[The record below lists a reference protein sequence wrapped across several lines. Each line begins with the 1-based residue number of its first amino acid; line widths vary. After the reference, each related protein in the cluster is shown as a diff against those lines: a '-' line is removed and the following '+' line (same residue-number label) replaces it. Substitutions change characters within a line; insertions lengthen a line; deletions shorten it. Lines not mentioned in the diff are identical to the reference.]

1 MIGRAAALTN
11 LGDKDRAFRAKKQ
24 AFGSFF
30 RFSPCRCALMRRK
43 LRQRQIPSFGRR
55 MVRVCRETDFSGCCF
70 ARKYDG
76 MRMPG
81 KASLCHPC
89 RQPSAPACGVPR
101 RRNGSRAQRRQRQ
114 VRRECRNEDFSGC
127 YFARK
132 YNCMGTPKKSLP
144 LSPVSPAERTR
155 LRSAEAPQRKPRAA
169 PAKAGSEGMS
179 KRGFLRLLLR
189 PKIQL
194 HGDAEKKPPF
204 VTRVASRAH
213 PLAECRGAATEA
225 ARSAGKGRFG
235 GNVETRISPA
245 VTSPGNTTAW
255 GRRRNPTARGSCSP
269 RSGGKA
275 P

>member
-1 MIGRAAALTN
+1 
-11 LGDKDRAFRAKKQ
+11 
-24 AFGSFF
+24 
-30 RFSPCRCALMRRK
+30 MRRK

-70 ARKYDG
+70 ARKYDCMG
-76 MRMPG
+76 MPG

-101 RRNGSRAQRRQRQ
+101 RRNGSRAQRRQREVWRECRNEDFSGCCFARKYDGMGTSEKNLPLSPVSPAERTRLRDAEAPQ
-114 VRRECRNEDFSGC
+114 RKPRAAPAKGGLGECRNEDFSGC

-132 YNCMGTPKKSLP
+132 YNCMGTPKK
-144 LSPVSPAERTR
+144 
-155 LRSAEAPQRKPRAA
+155 
-169 PAKAGSEGMS
+169 
-179 KRGFLRLLLR
+179 
-189 PKIQL
+189 
-194 HGDAEKKPPF
+194 KPPF
-204 VTRVASRAH
+204 V
-213 PLAECRGAATEA
+213 
-225 ARSAGKGRFG
+225 KGRFG

-245 VTSPGNTTAW
+245 VTSLGNTTAW

>member
-55 MVRVCRETDFSGCCF
+55 TVRVCRETDFSGCCF

-76 MRMPG
+76 M
-81 KASLCHPC
+81 
-89 RQPSAPACGVPR
+89 
-101 RRNGSRAQRRQRQ
+101 
-114 VRRECRNEDFSGC
+114 
-127 YFARK
+127 
-132 YNCMGTPKKSLP
+132 GTSEKSLP
-144 LSPVSPAERTR
+144 LSPVSPTERTR
-155 LRSAEAPQRKPRAA
+155 LRGAEAPQRKPRAA

-189 PKIQL
+189 PEIQL

-204 VTRVASRAH
+204 V
-213 PLAECRGAATEA
+213 
-225 ARSAGKGRFG
+225 KGRFG

>member
-1 MIGRAAALTN
+1 MIGWAAALTN

-30 RFSPCRCALMRRK
+30 RFSPCRCTLMRRK

-55 MVRVCRETDFSGCCF
+55 TVRVCRETDFSGCCF
-70 ARKYDG
+70 AWKYDG
-76 MRMPG
+76 M
-81 KASLCHPC
+81 
-89 RQPSAPACGVPR
+89 
-101 RRNGSRAQRRQRQ
+101 
-114 VRRECRNEDFSGC
+114 
-127 YFARK
+127 
-132 YNCMGTPKKSLP
+132 GTSEKSLP
-144 LSPVSPAERTR
+144 LSKGG
-155 LRSAEAPQRKPRAA
+155 L
-169 PAKAGSEGMS
+169 EGMS
-179 KRGFLRLLLR
+179 KRGFLRLLFR
-189 PKIQL
+189 PEIRR
-194 HGDAEKKPPF
+194 HGDVGKKPPF

-213 PLAECRGAATEA
+213 PLAGCRGAATEA

-269 RSGGKA
+269 RSGGRA

>member
-55 MVRVCRETDFSGCCF
+55 TVRVCRETDFSGCCF

-76 MRMPG
+76 M
-81 KASLCHPC
+81 
-89 RQPSAPACGVPR
+89 
-101 RRNGSRAQRRQRQ
+101 
-114 VRRECRNEDFSGC
+114 
-127 YFARK
+127 
-132 YNCMGTPKKSLP
+132 GTSEKSLP

-155 LRSAEAPQRKPRAA
+155 LRGAEAPQRKPRAA

-189 PKIQL
+189 AEIQL

-204 VTRVASRAH
+204 V
-213 PLAECRGAATEA
+213 
-225 ARSAGKGRFG
+225 KGRFG

>member
-55 MVRVCRETDFSGCCF
+55 TVRVCRETDFSGCCF

-76 MRMPG
+76 M
-81 KASLCHPC
+81 
-89 RQPSAPACGVPR
+89 
-101 RRNGSRAQRRQRQ
+101 
-114 VRRECRNEDFSGC
+114 
-127 YFARK
+127 
-132 YNCMGTPKKSLP
+132 GTSEKSLP

-155 LRSAEAPQRKPRAA
+155 LRGAEAPQRKPRAA

-189 PKIQL
+189 PEIQL
-194 HGDAEKKPPF
+194 HGDAEKKPPI
-204 VTRVASRAH
+204 V
-213 PLAECRGAATEA
+213 
-225 ARSAGKGRFG
+225 KGRFG

>member
-1 MIGRAAALTN
+1 MADLSVNIGDLKLCNPVSSVLSSDKRSNHFCCMIGRAAALTN

-132 YNCMGTPKKSLP
+132 YNCMGTPEKSHCSRILFSKK
-144 LSPVSPAERTR
+144 
-155 LRSAEAPQRKPRAA
+155 
-169 PAKAGSEGMS
+169 
-179 KRGFLRLLLR
+179 
-189 PKIQL
+189 
-194 HGDAEKKPPF
+194 
-204 VTRVASRAH
+204 
-213 PLAECRGAATEA
+213 
-225 ARSAGKGRFG
+225 
-235 GNVETRISPA
+235 
-245 VTSPGNTTAW
+245 
-255 GRRRNPTARGSCSP
+255 RR
-269 RSGGKA
+269 
-275 P
+275 

>member
-43 LRQRQIPSFGRR
+43 LRQRQIQSFGRR
-55 MVRVCRETDFSGCCF
+55 TVRVCRETDFSGCCF

-76 MRMPG
+76 M
-81 KASLCHPC
+81 
-89 RQPSAPACGVPR
+89 
-101 RRNGSRAQRRQRQ
+101 
-114 VRRECRNEDFSGC
+114 
-127 YFARK
+127 
-132 YNCMGTPKKSLP
+132 GTSEKSLP

-155 LRSAEAPQRKPRAA
+155 LRGAEAPQRKPRAA

-189 PKIQL
+189 PEIQL

-204 VTRVASRAH
+204 V
-213 PLAECRGAATEA
+213 
-225 ARSAGKGRFG
+225 KGRFG

>member
-30 RFSPCRCALMRRK
+30 
-43 LRQRQIPSFGRR
+43 
-55 MVRVCRETDFSGCCF
+55 
-70 ARKYDG
+70 
-76 MRMPG
+76 
-81 KASLCHPC
+81 SL
-89 RQPSAPACGVPR
+89 
-101 RRNGSRAQRRQRQ
+101 
-114 VRRECRNEDFSGC
+114 F
-127 YFARK
+127 
-132 YNCMGTPKKSLP
+132 
-144 LSPVSPAERTR
+144 PVSLHVDATEV
-155 LRSAEAPQRKPRAA
+155 AA
-169 PAKAGSEGMS
+169 AANPVFWQEDGSCMS
-179 KRGFLRLLLR
+179 GNGFLRLLFRLEIR
-189 PKIQL
+189 R
-194 HGDAEKKPPF
+194 HGDVGKKPPF

-213 PLAECRGAATEA
+213 PLAGCRGAATEA
-225 ARSAGKGRFG
+225 ARSAGKGRFGGNVETRISPAVTSPGNTTAWGRRKKPPFVKGRFG

>member
-1 MIGRAAALTN
+1 MIGWAAALTN

-30 RFSPCRCALMRRK
+30 SLFP
-43 LRQRQIPSFGRR
+43 
-55 MVRVCRETDFSGCCF
+55 V
-70 ARKYDG
+70 
-76 MRMPG
+76 
-81 KASLCHPC
+81 SLCVDATEVAAAANPVFWQEDGSC
-89 RQPSAPACGVPR
+89 MSG
-101 RRNGSRAQRRQRQ
+101 NGFLRLLFRSEIRLHGNA
-114 VRRECRNEDFSGC
+114 G
-127 YFARK
+127 
-132 YNCMGTPKKSLP
+132 KSLP

-169 PAKAGSEGMS
+169 PAKGGLEGMS
-179 KRGFLRLLLR
+179 KRGFLRLLFR
-189 PKIQL
+189 PEIRR
-194 HGDAEKKPPF
+194 HGDVGKKPPF

-213 PLAECRGAATEA
+213 PLAGCRGAATEA

-245 VTSPGNTTAW
+245 VTSLGNTTAW

>member
-55 MVRVCRETDFSGCCF
+55 TVRVCRETDFSGCCF

-76 MRMPG
+76 M
-81 KASLCHPC
+81 
-89 RQPSAPACGVPR
+89 
-101 RRNGSRAQRRQRQ
+101 
-114 VRRECRNEDFSGC
+114 
-127 YFARK
+127 
-132 YNCMGTPKKSLP
+132 GTSEKSLP
-144 LSPVSPAERTR
+144 LSPVPPAERTR
-155 LRSAEAPQRKPRAA
+155 LRGAEAPQRKPRAA

-189 PKIQL
+189 PEIQL

-204 VTRVASRAH
+204 V
-213 PLAECRGAATEA
+213 
-225 ARSAGKGRFG
+225 KGRFG

>member
-55 MVRVCRETDFSGCCF
+55 TVRVCRETDFSGCCF

-76 MRMPG
+76 M
-81 KASLCHPC
+81 
-89 RQPSAPACGVPR
+89 
-101 RRNGSRAQRRQRQ
+101 
-114 VRRECRNEDFSGC
+114 
-127 YFARK
+127 
-132 YNCMGTPKKSLP
+132 GTSEKSLP

-155 LRSAEAPQRKPRAA
+155 LRGAEAPQRKPRAA

-189 PKIQL
+189 PEIQL
-194 HGDAEKKPPF
+194 HGDAEKMPPF
-204 VTRVASRAH
+204 VQ
-213 PLAECRGAATEA
+213 
-225 ARSAGKGRFG
+225 GRFG

>member
-55 MVRVCRETDFSGCCF
+55 TVRVCRETDFSGCCF

-132 YNCMGTPKKSLP
+132 YNCMGTPKK
-144 LSPVSPAERTR
+144 
-155 LRSAEAPQRKPRAA
+155 
-169 PAKAGSEGMS
+169 
-179 KRGFLRLLLR
+179 
-189 PKIQL
+189 
-194 HGDAEKKPPF
+194 KPPF

>member
-55 MVRVCRETDFSGCCF
+55 MVRVCRETDFSGCYF
-70 ARKYDG
+70 ARKYNCMG
-76 MRMPG
+76 TPK

-132 YNCMGTPKKSLP
+132 YNCMGTPKKASLCHP
-144 LSPVSPAERTR
+144 CRQPS
-155 LRSAEAPQRKPRAA
+155 A
-169 PAKAGSEGMS
+169 PACGV
-179 KRGFLRLLLR
+179 
-189 PKIQL
+189 P
-194 HGDAEKKPPF
+194 
-204 VTRVASRAH
+204 
-213 PLAECRGAATEA
+213 
-225 ARSAGKGRFG
+225 
-235 GNVETRISPA
+235 
-245 VTSPGNTTAW
+245 
-255 GRRRNPTARGSCSP
+255 RRRNGSRAQRRQRQVRRECRNEDFSGCYFARKYNCMGTPEKSHCS
-269 RSGGKA
+269 RILFSKKRR
-275 P
+275 

>member
-1 MIGRAAALTN
+1 
-11 LGDKDRAFRAKKQ
+11 
-24 AFGSFF
+24 
-30 RFSPCRCALMRRK
+30 MRRK

-70 ARKYDG
+70 AWKYDG
-76 MRMPG
+76 M
-81 KASLCHPC
+81 
-89 RQPSAPACGVPR
+89 
-101 RRNGSRAQRRQRQ
+101 
-114 VRRECRNEDFSGC
+114 
-127 YFARK
+127 
-132 YNCMGTPKKSLP
+132 GTSEKSLP
-144 LSPVSPAERTR
+144 LSKGG
-155 LRSAEAPQRKPRAA
+155 L
-169 PAKAGSEGMS
+169 EGMS

-189 PKIQL
+189 PEIQL

-255 GRRRNPTARGSCSP
+255 GRRKKASLCHPCRQPSAPACGVPRRRNGSRAQRRQRQVRRECRNEDFSGCYFARKYNCMGTPEKSHCS
-269 RSGGKA
+269 RILFSKKRR
-275 P
+275 

>member
-1 MIGRAAALTN
+1 MIGWAAALTN

-30 RFSPCRCALMRRK
+30 SLFP
-43 LRQRQIPSFGRR
+43 
-55 MVRVCRETDFSGCCF
+55 V
-70 ARKYDG
+70 
-76 MRMPG
+76 
-81 KASLCHPC
+81 SLCVDATEVAAAANPVFWQEDGSC
-89 RQPSAPACGVPR
+89 MSGNGFLRLLFRSEIR
-101 RRNGSRAQRRQRQ
+101 RH
-114 VRRECRNEDFSGC
+114 EDAG
-127 YFARK
+127 
-132 YNCMGTPKKSLP
+132 KSLP

-155 LRSAEAPQRKPRAA
+155 LRGAEAPQRKPRAA

-189 PKIQL
+189 PEIQL

-213 PLAECRGAATEA
+213 PLAGCRGAATEA

>member
-70 ARKYDG
+70 APKYDG

-132 YNCMGTPKKSLP
+132 YNCMGTPK
-144 LSPVSPAERTR
+144 
-155 LRSAEAPQRKPRAA
+155 
-169 PAKAGSEGMS
+169 
-179 KRGFLRLLLR
+179 
-189 PKIQL
+189 
-194 HGDAEKKPPF
+194 KKPPF

>member
-43 LRQRQIPSFGRR
+43 LRQRQISSFGRR
-55 MVRVCRETDFSGCCF
+55 TVRVCRETDFSGCCF

-76 MRMPG
+76 M
-81 KASLCHPC
+81 
-89 RQPSAPACGVPR
+89 
-101 RRNGSRAQRRQRQ
+101 
-114 VRRECRNEDFSGC
+114 
-127 YFARK
+127 
-132 YNCMGTPKKSLP
+132 GTSEKSLP

-155 LRSAEAPQRKPRAA
+155 LRGAEAPQRKPRAA

-189 PKIQL
+189 PEIQL

-204 VTRVASRAH
+204 V
-213 PLAECRGAATEA
+213 
-225 ARSAGKGRFG
+225 KGRFG

>member
-55 MVRVCRETDFSGCCF
+55 TVRVCRETDFSGCCF

-76 MRMPG
+76 MGTAEKSRPL
-81 KASLCHPC
+81 APV
-89 RQPSAPACGVPR
+89 APA
-101 RRNGSRAQRRQRQ
+101 A
-114 VRRECRNEDFSGC
+114 
-127 YFARK
+127 
-132 YNCMGTPKKSLP
+132 
-144 LSPVSPAERTR
+144 RTR
-155 LRSAEAPQRKPRAA
+155 WRGAEAPQRKPRAA

-189 PKIQL
+189 PEIQL

-204 VTRVASRAH
+204 V
-213 PLAECRGAATEA
+213 
-225 ARSAGKGRFG
+225 KGRFG

>member
-132 YNCMGTPKKSLP
+132 YNCMGTPKK
-144 LSPVSPAERTR
+144 
-155 LRSAEAPQRKPRAA
+155 
-169 PAKAGSEGMS
+169 
-179 KRGFLRLLLR
+179 
-189 PKIQL
+189 
-194 HGDAEKKPPF
+194 KPPF
-204 VTRVASRAH
+204 VTRVVSRAH
-213 PLAECRGAATEA
+213 PLAGCRGAATEA

>member
-1 MIGRAAALTN
+1 
-11 LGDKDRAFRAKKQ
+11 
-24 AFGSFF
+24 
-30 RFSPCRCALMRRK
+30 MRRK

-70 ARKYDG
+70 ARKYDCMG
-76 MRMPG
+76 MPG

-89 RQPSAPACGVPR
+89 RQPSAPVCGVPR

-127 YFARK
+127 CFARKYDGMGTSEKSLPLSKGGLENVETRISPAVTSPGNTTAWGRRKKASLCQREVWRECRNEDFSGCYFARK
-132 YNCMGTPKKSLP
+132 YNCMGTPKK
-144 LSPVSPAERTR
+144 
-155 LRSAEAPQRKPRAA
+155 
-169 PAKAGSEGMS
+169 
-179 KRGFLRLLLR
+179 
-189 PKIQL
+189 
-194 HGDAEKKPPF
+194 KPPF
-204 VTRVASRAH
+204 V
-213 PLAECRGAATEA
+213 
-225 ARSAGKGRFG
+225 KGRFG

>member
-55 MVRVCRETDFSGCCF
+55 TVRVCRETDFSGCCF

-76 MRMPG
+76 M
-81 KASLCHPC
+81 
-89 RQPSAPACGVPR
+89 
-101 RRNGSRAQRRQRQ
+101 
-114 VRRECRNEDFSGC
+114 
-127 YFARK
+127 
-132 YNCMGTPKKSLP
+132 GTSEKSLP

-155 LRSAEAPQRKPRAA
+155 LRGAVAPQRKPRAA

-189 PKIQL
+189 PEIQL

-204 VTRVASRAH
+204 V
-213 PLAECRGAATEA
+213 
-225 ARSAGKGRFG
+225 KGRFG

>member
-132 YNCMGTPKKSLP
+132 YNCMGTPKK
-144 LSPVSPAERTR
+144 
-155 LRSAEAPQRKPRAA
+155 
-169 PAKAGSEGMS
+169 
-179 KRGFLRLLLR
+179 
-189 PKIQL
+189 
-194 HGDAEKKPPF
+194 KPPF
-204 VTRVASRAH
+204 VTRVASRVH
-213 PLAECRGAATEA
+213 PLAGCRGAATEA

-255 GRRRNPTARGSCSP
+255 GRRKKASLCQREVWRECRNEDFSGCYFARKYNCMGTPEKSHCS
-269 RSGGKA
+269 RILFSKKRR
-275 P
+275 

>member
-55 MVRVCRETDFSGCCF
+55 TVRVCRETDFSGCCF

-76 MRMPG
+76 M
-81 KASLCHPC
+81 
-89 RQPSAPACGVPR
+89 
-101 RRNGSRAQRRQRQ
+101 
-114 VRRECRNEDFSGC
+114 
-127 YFARK
+127 
-132 YNCMGTPKKSLP
+132 GTSERSLP

-155 LRSAEAPQRKPRAA
+155 LRGAEAPQRKPRAA

-189 PKIQL
+189 PEIQL

-204 VTRVASRAH
+204 V
-213 PLAECRGAATEA
+213 
-225 ARSAGKGRFG
+225 KGRFG

>member
-55 MVRVCRETDFSGCCF
+55 TVRVCRETDFSGCCF

-76 MRMPG
+76 M
-81 KASLCHPC
+81 
-89 RQPSAPACGVPR
+89 
-101 RRNGSRAQRRQRQ
+101 
-114 VRRECRNEDFSGC
+114 
-127 YFARK
+127 
-132 YNCMGTPKKSLP
+132 GTSEKSLP

-155 LRSAEAPQRKPRAA
+155 LRGAEAPQRKPRAA

-189 PKIQL
+189 PEIQL

-204 VTRVASRAH
+204 VQ
-213 PLAECRGAATEA
+213 
-225 ARSAGKGRFG
+225 GRFG

>member
-1 MIGRAAALTN
+1 
-11 LGDKDRAFRAKKQ
+11 
-24 AFGSFF
+24 
-30 RFSPCRCALMRRK
+30 MRRK

-70 ARKYDG
+70 ARKYDCMG
-76 MRMPG
+76 MPG

-101 RRNGSRAQRRQRQ
+101 RRNGSRAQRRQREVWRECRNDAGKGRFGGNVETRISPAVVSPGNTTAWGRRKKTSLCHPCRQ
-114 VRRECRNEDFSGC
+114 PSAPACGMPRRRNGSRAQRRQREVWRECRNEDFSGC

-132 YNCMGTPKKSLP
+132 YNCMGTPKK
-144 LSPVSPAERTR
+144 
-155 LRSAEAPQRKPRAA
+155 
-169 PAKAGSEGMS
+169 
-179 KRGFLRLLLR
+179 
-189 PKIQL
+189 
-194 HGDAEKKPPF
+194 KPPF
-204 VTRVASRAH
+204 V
-213 PLAECRGAATEA
+213 
-225 ARSAGKGRFG
+225 KGRFG

-245 VTSPGNTTAW
+245 VTSLGNTTAW